1 MIYLRFFVRPADVL
15 DNDKSARDVAEFM
28 FEQDDPRECTR
39 RAVDVLRQEG
49 WRAVAL
55 SDAQEGF
62 AAGDFAGRADF
73 RELFESAADTGM
85 AFLIYNPELADAAGW
100 RA

>member
-15 DNDKSARDVAEFM
+15 DSDKSARDVAEFM

-39 RAVDVLRQEG
+39 KAVEVLRQEG

-55 SDAQEGF
+55 ADAQEGF
-62 AAGDFAGRADF
+62 TSGDFAGRSDF
-73 RELFESAADTGM
+73 RELFDSAADSGM

-100 RA
+100 RG